1 MKLATIYTGQIRTS
15 GEKGSVQVMNKAN
28 LERLQTLLKGHEEM
42 LEEKRTRPEG
52 VLRQND
58 PFREQFNRIAR
69 SVIVPVLEEIK
80 DVMVGKV
87 ESASIFHR
95 STAAGLKIKLDRWED
110 YERSLL
116 FFGDDAAK
124 VIKVTHEGIGFG
136 LLANKVPASEVT
148 AEFVEEEAM
157 KFLKRLFGQEQ
168 LRRPMSAPA
177 TVGSGHS
184 GTTGNGNG
192 GRRMVAPS
200 RPGYEFIR
208 V

>member
-1 MKLATIYTGQIRTS
+1 
-15 GEKGSVQVMNKAN
+15 
-28 LERLQTLLKGHEEM
+28 
-42 LEEKRTRPEG
+42 

-58 PFREQFNRIAR
+58 PFREQFNKAAR

-95 STAAGLKIKLDRWED
+95 STAAGLKVKLDRWED

-136 LLANKVPASEVT
+136 LLANKIPASELT
-148 AEFVEEEAM
+148 SAFVEEEAM

-168 LRRPMSAPA
+168 LRRPMGSPA
-177 TVGSGHS
+177 AVGGGLS
-184 GTTGNGNG
+184 GNGNG
-192 GRRMVAPS
+192 GRRVMAPLRS
-200 RPGYEFIR
+200 GYEFIR

>member
-1 MKLATIYTGQIRTS
+1 MDS
-15 GEKGSVQVMNKAN
+15 AN
-28 LERLQTLLKGHEEM
+28 LERLRTLLQGHEDL
-42 LEEKRTRPEG
+42 LEGKRSRPEG
-52 VLRQND
+52 IVRTND
-58 PFREQFNRIAR
+58 PFREEFNRVAR

-116 FFGDDAAK
+116 FFGDDAARIVK
-124 VIKVTHEGIGFG
+124 ITHEGIGFS
-136 LLANKVPASEVT
+136 LLSDKLSL
-148 AEFVEEEAM
+148 AEITSDLVEEEAM

-168 LRRPMSAPA
+168 LRRPLSVTLP
-177 TVGSGHS
+177 
-184 GTTGNGNG
+184 GNGLAP
-192 GRRMVAPS
+192 RRPVVS
-200 RPGYEFIR
+200 TGEFVR